1 MASGSKAGP
10 ANPGSHPNLLDDHP
24 EKGSLTMYRISHDRR
39 PKSTQEAQSEAPTT
53 DGLAPL
59 TVRIPA
65 AVRMTGIGRSK
76 LYELIASGDIEIVK
90 IGASTLIPVASLQAR
105 IERNKQ

>member
-1 MASGSKAGP
+1 M
-10 ANPGSHPNLLDDHP
+10 H
-24 EKGSLTMYRISHDRR
+24 RITHDRR
-39 PKSTQEAQSEAPTT
+39 PRNADEPGTE
-53 DGLAPL
+53 LAAGGPLPL

-90 IGASTLIPVASLQAR
+90 IGSATLIPVASLQALIAR
-105 IERNKQ
+105 YTQ